1 MATASSAK
9 PGVLGSMRDGVLALK
24 IVLTGRTIRSQRR
37 PSLDRTEPRALLIGK
52 AEPDRY

>member
-1 MATASSAK
+1 VATASSAK